1 MKVKSESEVAQ
12 SCPTLSD
19 PMDCSLPGSSI
30 HGIFQARVLEWDAI
44 AFSILHP
51 KHAHIHTHPFSL
63 FPGLYNWGL
72 PPSCSEPCLSPEP
85 QSVFLPLSVTPPSC
99 SSLRATSVF
108 LQESFSSPERPISQ
122 PDAPLASVESLPV
135 NPTPFHPNVSKMWPT
150 FIFPSSS
157 LLIPQTTAICLLPP
171 PSAKR
176 NLPRPWMTSRLP
188 TGYLPLL
195 TPTNPLL
202 GLH

>member
-1 MKVKSESEVAQ
+1 M
-12 SCPTLSD
+12 
-19 PMDCSLPGSSI
+19 
-30 HGIFQARVLEWDAI
+30 
-44 AFSILHP
+44 
-51 KHAHIHTHPFSL
+51 
-63 FPGLYNWGL
+63 
-72 PPSCSEPCLSPEP
+72 
-85 QSVFLPLSVTPPSC
+85 TPPSC

-122 PDAPLASVESLPV
+122 PDGPLASVESLSA
-135 NPTPFHPNVSKMWPT
+135 NPMPTHPNVSKIWPT

-171 PSAKR
+171 PSAER
-176 NLPRPWMTSRLP
+176 NLPRPWMTSCLP

-202 GLH
+202 GLHWWLRTSSQSSLDICDYTLSWFSSWLPFILSEKDFFDSCYVPGYCRDLEVRKTDTRSVLVERTI